1 MAVSRTNITR
11 AFAVYSSSQM
21 SVGDARP
28 RSSPQTRRAALPF
41 ATAILCASLL
51 GLGLAYFAC
60 ALLIDGSSASFWPTS
75 VICFG
80 GSSSNPPQAARTH
93 E

>member
-1 MAVSRTNITR
+1 
-11 AFAVYSSSQM
+11 
-21 SVGDARP
+21 
-28 RSSPQTRRAALPF
+28 LPF

-75 VICFG
+75 VICLG
-80 GSSSNPPQAARTH
+80 GSASHPPQAARTH

>member
-1 MAVSRTNITR
+1 
-11 AFAVYSSSQM
+11 M
-21 SVGDARP
+21 SVGAARP
-28 RSSPQTRRAALPF
+28 RPSPQTRRTALPF

-75 VICFG
+75 GVICFG

>member
-1 MAVSRTNITR
+1 M
-11 AFAVYSSSQM
+11 
-21 SVGDARP
+21 
-28 RSSPQTRRAALPF
+28 PF

-60 ALLIDGSSASFWPTS
+60 ALLIDGSSASFWPTN

-80 GSSSNPPQAARTH
+80 GSSSNPPQAAHTH
-93 E
+93 Q